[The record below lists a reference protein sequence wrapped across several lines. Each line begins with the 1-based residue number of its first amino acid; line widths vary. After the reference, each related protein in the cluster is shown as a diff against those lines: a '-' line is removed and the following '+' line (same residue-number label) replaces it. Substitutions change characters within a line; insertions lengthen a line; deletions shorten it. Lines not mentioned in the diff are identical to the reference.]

1 MAAHTTPNPLS
12 CPLIV
17 LNSNSRNWEMYR
29 TKGRISRTPLL
40 TVAIAVRKL
49 TTVLEIDCALY
60 ALAIKNVPVKNENET
75 NL

>member
-1 MAAHTTPNPLS
+1 
-12 CPLIV
+12 
-17 LNSNSRNWEMYR
+17 MYR